1 MNLPSTT
8 ATFRRAFAAG
18 AALAALLAAPATT
31 AFAADAAWPERPVRI
46 IIPYAAG
53 GVSDVIGR
61 AISEKLGER
70 LKATFVVENKGGAGG
85 TIGMADLAKAKPDGY
100 TLSFSAVSPLSL
112 SPIFNPVQYDPQKD
126 LLPVARVMVSPVVLL
141 GTKSFKGSNVDDLLK
156 AAKSEPGSL
165 RWATSGS
172 GSLGHLMMEQ
182 FQKLG
187 GVQLTHIP
195 YKGSGQQIND
205 ALGAQFEVASM
216 NVSPSVTSHIQEG
229 ALRPLAIAAPA
240 RVAFLPDVPTF
251 TELGYGKANMM
262 SVFGFFAPAGLSQ
275 DILQRLNKEI
285 NAVVNSPEIQKLMSD
300 SSNIAAPG
308 TPEDFAKQIADE
320 FEANHAL
327 VESAGLKKQ

>member
-1 MNLPSTT
+1 
-8 ATFRRAFAAG
+8 
-18 AALAALLAAPATT
+18 
-31 AFAADAAWPERPVRI
+31 
-46 IIPYAAG
+46 
-53 GVSDVIGR
+53 
-61 AISEKLGER
+61 
-70 LKATFVVENKGGAGG
+70 
-85 TIGMADLAKAKPDGY
+85 
-100 TLSFSAVSPLSL
+100 L

-275 DILQRLNKEI
+275 DILQRLN
-285 NAVVNSPEIQKLMSD
+285 
-300 SSNIAAPG
+300 
-308 TPEDFAKQIADE
+308 
-320 FEANHAL
+320 
-327 VESAGLKKQ
+327 

>member
-1 MNLPSTT
+1 MNFPS
-8 ATFRRAFAAG
+8 ATRTFLRVFTAG
-18 AALAALLAAPATT
+18 AALATLLAAPATT
-31 AFAADAAWPERPVRI
+31 AFAADAAWPERPVRM

-85 TIGMADLAKAKPDGY
+85 TIGMADMAKAKPDGY
-100 TLSFSAVSPLSL
+100 TLAFSAISPLSL

-126 LLPVARVMVSPVVLL
+126 VLPVARAMVSPVVLL
-141 GTKSFKGSNVDDLLK
+141 GTRAFKGSSMEDLMK
-156 AAKSEPGSL
+156 AAKAEPGSL
-165 RWATSGS
+165 RWSTSGS

-182 FQKLG
+182 VQKLG

-195 YKGSGQQIND
+195 YKGSGQQMND

-216 NVSPSVTSHIQEG
+216 NVSPSVIAHIREG
-229 ALRPLAIAAPA
+229 ALRPLAIAAPS

-251 TELGYGKANMM
+251 SELGYGKASMM
-262 SVFGFFAPAGLSQ
+262 SVFGFFAPAGLPQ
-275 DILQRLNKEI
+275 GILQRLNTEI
-285 NAVVNSPEIQKLMSD
+285 NAVVNSPEIQKLMSE

-308 TPEDFAKQIADE
+308 TPEEFAKQIADE
-320 FEANHAL
+320 LQANHAL